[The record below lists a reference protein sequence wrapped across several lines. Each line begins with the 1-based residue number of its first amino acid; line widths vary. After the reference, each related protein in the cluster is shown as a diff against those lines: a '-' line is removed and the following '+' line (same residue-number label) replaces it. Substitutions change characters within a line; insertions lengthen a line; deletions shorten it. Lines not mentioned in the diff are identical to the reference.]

1 MAACEVC
8 GNDYWMAFEVRTV
21 AGMSYT
27 FDSFECA
34 IQKLA
39 PRCEHCDCRIIG
51 HGVEVSGR
59 FFCCGHCAREAGG
72 LGMEIKDAVGA
83 HPG

>member
-1 MAACEVC
+1 MATCDVC
-8 GNDYWMAFEVRTV
+8 GNDYWMSFEVRTTGGG
-21 AGMSYT
+21 AYT

-34 IQKLA
+34 IQRLA

-51 HGVEVSGR
+51 HGVEVQGR
-59 FFCCGHCAREAGG
+59 FFCCAHCARSADR
-72 LGMEIKDAVGA
+72 LGAEIKDTVGT